1 MSAIA
6 YTVIATLPDAP
17 TTAEYIHW
25 LNTDHLQKVVAAGAR
40 RGDIVRIE
48 QPAEPH
54 QVETRYEFP
63 DRQAFEV
70 YLKTAAPG
78 LRAEGLEKFPA
89 ERGVKFERRVGIVMG
104 SAGS

>member
-17 TTAEYIHW
+17 TAAEYIHW
-25 LNTDHLQKVVAAGAR
+25 LETDHLHKVISAGAT
-40 RGDIVRIE
+40 RGQIVRIE

-54 QVETRYEFP
+54 QVETRYQFS
-63 DRQAFEV
+63 DRQRFEE

-78 LRAEGLEKFPA
+78 LRAEGLERFPP
-89 ERGVKFERRVGIVMG
+89 ERGVKFERRVGTVMG
-104 SAGS
+104 SAGE